1 MGGGATATTVSLF
14 SFITFFGNAVRQKME
29 AEKSFFPKD
38 KSSPNKAVDD
48 TKIQNAGK
56 NENIFANIADV
67 CVSGRMGK
75 EEAGCARGREHPAER
90 EPTNAMIQTVIIVK
104 TVMMAIMV
112 IMVVMAMSAE
122 RMVEG

>member
-1 MGGGATATTVSLF
+1 
-14 SFITFFGNAVRQKME
+14 ME

-38 KSSPNKAVDD
+38 KSSPNKAVD
-48 TKIQNAGK
+48 TKIQNADK
-56 NENIFANIADV
+56 NIFANIADV

-90 EPTNAMIQTVIIVK
+90 EPTNAMIQTMIIVK
-104 TVMMAIMV
+104 MVIMVIMVMMVVKVIMVMMV

-122 RMVEG
+122 RMVEGSPSHPI

>member
-1 MGGGATATTVSLF
+1 
-14 SFITFFGNAVRQKME
+14 ME

-56 NENIFANIADV
+56 NIFANIADV

-104 TVMMAIMV
+104 TVMMV
-112 IMVVMAMSAE
+112 IMVAMTMSAE
-122 RMVEG
+122 RMVERSPSHPLLMGEGELRADYWT